1 MNERFLEKSQLWQ
14 EVEETQGSGIK
25 TEGLTVRLGKQQR
38 KQLQALMDKAVTW
51 ESRMLMISWL
61 I

>member
-25 TEGLTVRLGKQQR
+25 TEGLIVRLGKQQR
-38 KQLQALMDKAVTW
+38 KQLQDLRDKAVTW
-51 ESRMLMISWL
+51 ESRMLIISWL
-61 I
+61 T

>member
-25 TEGLTVRLGKQQR
+25 TEGLIVRLGKQQR
-38 KQLQALMDKAVTW
+38 KQLQDLMDKAVTW
-51 ESRMLMISWL
+51 ESRMLIISWL
-61 I
+61 T